1 MKEEYITILVENGD
15 IAGLLSLLRDPR
27 YPYRCEIIRALSKMK
42 DKEVFQALM
51 NVLRSDPKEEVRSCA
66 AETLGLMKNISA
78 LTPLIM
84 ALKDPSGMVR
94 SRAAQGLGRLGDNR
108 AGTQLMK
115 GLEDPHPAVRRNSI
129 LALGVMK
136 YTKAF
141 SRLCELLD
149 DEDLYVRATAAGSI
163 GRIGSQKGIPVLKKM
178 LLDPS
183 DKMVRSAIEGLG
195 RLVFQE
201 SLDVLQDFQASEQCP
216 PRVEN
221 VLRQVIQRLHTKL
234 NQQEMQDIV
243 DEMQQN
249 NANTTYK
256 NFKDMLEK
264 INDEEL

>member
-1 MKEEYITILVENGD
+1 MKEELIGILIENGD
-15 IAGLLSLLRDPR
+15 IAGLLGLLRDPR
-27 YPYRCEIIRALSKMK
+27 YPYRCEIIQALSRMK

-51 NVLRSDPKEEVRSCA
+51 GVLRSDPKEDVRSCA

-108 AGTQLMK
+108 AGTQLIQCLK
-115 GLEDPHPAVRRNSI
+115 DPHPTVRRNAI
-129 LALGVMK
+129 LALGVMQ

-141 SRLCELLD
+141 ANLCELLE
-149 DEDLYVRATAAGSI
+149 DEDLYVRSAAAGSI
-163 GRIGSQKGIPVLKKM
+163 GRLGSQKGIPILKKV

-201 SLDVLQDFQASEQCP
+201 SLDVLNAFQETNTCP
-216 PRVEN
+216 PRVED
-221 VLRQVIQRLHTKL
+221 VLRQAIQRLHVKL

-243 DEMQQN
+243 TDMKQN
-249 NANTTYK
+249 DANTTYK
-256 NFKDMLEK
+256 SFKEMIEK